1 MIYYEPRR
9 SFFPS
14 FALPKTLLA
23 ATRQARYDRA
33 MDDDDDTLRITI
45 EVAPDRIMI
54 ACNDKSYA
62 TSAVLAELR
71 NAVEMLQLQVDRYR
85 QMH

>member
-1 MIYYEPRR
+1 
-9 SFFPS
+9 
-14 FALPKTLLA
+14 
-23 ATRQARYDRA
+23 
-33 MDDDDDTLRITI
+33 MDDDDTICITV
-45 EVAPDRIMI
+45 EVSPDKILI
-54 ACNDKSYA
+54 ACSDKSYA

>member
-1 MIYYEPRR
+1 
-9 SFFPS
+9 
-14 FALPKTLLA
+14 
-23 ATRQARYDRA
+23 

-45 EVAPDRIMI
+45 EVTPDRIMI
-54 ACNDKSYA
+54 ACSDKSYA

-71 NAVEMLQLQVDRYR
+71 NAVELLQLQVDRYR